1 MILEKC
7 WAKLHGSY
15 QRIDGGQ
22 AAQTLRD
29 LTGAP
34 GFEYVIADEKD
45 MWGMI
50 TKADKEDHIMCAGIS
65 GDNEEQDKDLGLVAG
80 HAYGLIKAA
89 TVKDKSGQEV
99 NIVQLRNPW
108 GSFEWKGSW
117 SDDSDD
123 WTPELKK

>member
-1 MILEKC
+1 M
-7 WAKLHGSY
+7 
-15 QRIDGGQ
+15 
-22 AAQTLRD
+22 RD

-34 GFEYVIADEKD
+34 GFEYVIADSPD

-50 TKADKEDHIMCAGIS
+50 LKADKEDHIMCAGIS
-65 GDNEEQDKDLGLVAG
+65 GDNEEQDKELGLVAG

-123 WTPELKK
+123 WTPELMK